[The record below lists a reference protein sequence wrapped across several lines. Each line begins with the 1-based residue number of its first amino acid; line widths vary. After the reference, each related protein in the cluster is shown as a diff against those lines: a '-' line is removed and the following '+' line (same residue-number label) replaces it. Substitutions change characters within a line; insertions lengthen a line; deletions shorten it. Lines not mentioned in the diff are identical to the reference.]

1 MLLTI
6 NDVISE
12 AVVTSVVNSALMFLR
27 LRLPIVFAVVV
38 VVAVVVVDP
47 NIKSCYV
54 AETGNMCCCK

>member
-38 VVAVVVVDP
+38 VEP

-54 AETGNMCCCK
+54 AETGIMCYCK

>member
-38 VVAVVVVDP
+38 VVDP

-54 AETGNMCCCK
+54 AETGIMCCCK

>member
-38 VVAVVVVDP
+38 VVDP

-54 AETGNMCCCK
+54 AETGMCCCK

>member
-27 LRLPIVFAVVV
+27 LRLPIVVAVVV
-38 VVAVVVVDP
+38 VVVVDP

-54 AETGNMCCCK
+54 AETGIMCYCK

>member
-38 VVAVVVVDP
+38 VVVVDP

>member
-38 VVAVVVVDP
+38 VEP

-54 AETGNMCCCK
+54 AETGMCCCK